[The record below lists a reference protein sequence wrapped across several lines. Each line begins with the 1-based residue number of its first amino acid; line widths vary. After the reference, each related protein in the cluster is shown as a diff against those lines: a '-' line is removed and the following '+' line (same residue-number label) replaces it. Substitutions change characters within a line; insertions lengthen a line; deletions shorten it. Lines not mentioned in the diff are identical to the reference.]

1 MFASPL
7 LYRKDRQFARDF
19 YSLCHGAYVAGKREK
34 GRTSPFGEV
43 LFALFPAQLEGSALG
58 ALAFGGG
65 AVAAAHLD
73 GLQRTAV
80 LRTGVIGAGVHRTA
94 DTGVTGLLLI
104 HITKTSLYR
113 MALVWCGSA

>member
-1 MFASPL
+1 MACIWNRAIERINGCKISEAVFCVL
-7 LYRKDRQFARDF
+7 L
-19 YSLCHGAYVAGKREK
+19 C
-34 GRTSPFGEV
+34 
-43 LFALFPAQLEGSALG
+43 AQLERGTFG
-58 ALAFGGG
+58 AFTFGGG

-104 HITKTSLYR
+104 HITKPSLYR